1 MDRIEAHTHSFVIRI
16 WLEEPADGAGTA
28 RWRGHITHVL
38 TGERRY
44 LQDLDDVSAF
54 IAPYIEEM
62 GDGENPRPSL
72 WARLRSWCRR

>member
-16 WLEEPADGAGTA
+16 WLEEPEDGVGTP
-28 RWRGHITHVL
+28 RWRGHITHSL

-54 IAPYIEEM
+54 IAPYIAEM
-62 GDGENPRPSL
+62 GGGEKPRPSL
-72 WARLRSWCRR
+72 WGRLWSWCRR